1 MGTWIAERI
10 TQKLIASSVIE
21 EGDRELYRYGFF
33 ILLSSIL
40 YLVVAAIFGSAFGI
54 LWESIVFYFLFSIL
68 REYAGGIHAKTE
80 QGCMLSTILALLLS
94 IIGIRKMMRAK
105 LSFVAMVLLIVGCA
119 AVLFFSPLD
128 VPEKPLSAEDWRH
141 YRRISRRLAAAY
153 ALLGVWAAAA
163 GWPILY
169 PIAASTTLEGILLLT
184 GTINQKTRTRK
195 TRNEI

>member
-1 MGTWIAERI
+1 MGTWIAEHI

-21 EGDRELYRYGFF
+21 ESDRELYSYGFF
-33 ILLSSIL
+33 LLLSSVL

-80 QGCMLSTILALLLS
+80 HGCMLSTILALLLS
-94 IIGIRKMMRAK
+94 IIGIRKMIQAE
-105 LSFVAMVLLIVGCA
+105 LSTTAMVFLIVGCA
-119 AVLFFSPLD
+119 AVFLFSPLD
-128 VPEKPLSAEDWRH
+128 VPEKRLSAEDWRY

-153 ALLGVWAAAA
+153 ALLGVCAAAA

-169 PIAASTTLEGILLLT
+169 PVAASATLEGILLLA
-184 GTINQKTRTRK
+184 GTINLQNAHSENT
-195 TRNEI
+195 E